1 MHSLS
6 FAETCIR
13 EVRLF
18 ASMSCTDRN
27 HGFILDLFIF
37 LGIFFKIKSPK
48 MVGLRKN
55 VLDSQFSWEYDEED
69 DDDDDD
75 AVNFINFG

>member
-1 MHSLS
+1 M
-6 FAETCIR
+6 R
-13 EVRLF
+13 EVRPF

-37 LGIFFKIKSPK
+37 WVIFFKIKSPK

-55 VLDSQFSWEYDEED
+55 VLDSQFSWEYD
-69 DDDDDD
+69 DDDDD
-75 AVNFINFG
+75 AVILSNFG

>member
-1 MHSLS
+1 M
-6 FAETCIR
+6 R
-13 EVRLF
+13 EVRPF

-37 LGIFFKIKSPK
+37 GVIFFKIKSPK

-55 VLDSQFSWEYDEED
+55 VLDSQFSWEYD
-69 DDDDDD
+69 DDDD
-75 AVNFINFG
+75 AVILSNFG